1 MVKIVFFLCLFFLS
15 SDMAGADQD
24 IEKREEPSR
33 SEGFEKRREPSQT
46 ESEKA
51 ALFKSEKQ
59 MSQSGELKKSGTLT
73 GPLYPKLPKAKED
86 PDDPLGGPPIPLLE
100 KTPKKALKN

>member
-1 MVKIVFFLCLFFLS
+1 MVKIVFFLCLFFLG
-15 SDMAGADQD
+15 SDMAGANQD

-33 SEGFEKRREPSQT
+33 T

-51 ALFKSEKQ
+51 ALVKSKE
-59 MSQSGELKKSGTLT
+59 MMTQSGELKKRGILT
-73 GPLYPKLPKAKED
+73 GPPYPKLPWSKAKED

-100 KTPKKALKN
+100 KTPKEPIKN